1 MTKTR
6 PLRDDLFVEGE
17 PPRLVGSR
25 CRETGQVFFPAQS
38 MNPATHKVGTMERAE
53 IDGNGVLVNFTRVL
67 RGIPGFDTPFA
78 LGIIKLDAGPTLT
91 AQLADWKDIN
101 LRAGLRVQLVIG
113 PIKRDPDETVVMG
126 PKFRALEG
134 TAL

>member
-1 MTKTR
+1 MIKTR

-25 CRETGQVFFPAQS
+25 CRETGQVFFPAQA
-38 MNPATHKVGTMERAE
+38 MNPETHKAGTMDRAE
-53 IDGNGVLVNFTRVL
+53 IDGGGVLLNFTRVL

-78 LGIIKLDAGPTLT
+78 LGVVKLDAGPTLT

-101 LRAGLRVQLVIG
+101 LRTGLRVQLVIG
-113 PIKRDPDETVVMG
+113 PIKRDPDETIVMG
-126 PKFRALEG
+126 PKFRPLEG
-134 TAL
+134 AAS